1 MKNILIDLVKI
12 IKKNK
17 KKSYKISYTSFLF
30 KKGDSFC
37 LKKLKEEINELLI
50 SLKRKN
56 NKKDVIHETADL
68 IYHLL
73 VVLEIRKINI
83 KSIFYELK
91 ERMKISGL
99 EEKRRRPSNVR
110 SK

>member
-17 KKSYKISYTSFLF
+17 KKTYKISYTSFLF

-50 SLKRKN
+50 SFKKKN
-56 NKKDVIHETADL
+56 NKDVIHETADL

>member
-1 MKNILIDLVKI
+1 MKNIFIDLVKI

-17 KKSYKISYTSFLF
+17 KKSYKISYTSLLF

-37 LKKLKEEINELLI
+37 LKKLKQEINELLI
-50 SLKRKN
+50 SLKKKN
-56 NKKDVIHETADL
+56 NKDVIHETADL

-91 ERMKISGL
+91 KRMKISGL

-110 SK
+110 PK

>member
-50 SLKRKN
+50 SFKKKN
-56 NKKDVIHETADL
+56 NKDIIHETADL

-91 ERMKISGL
+91 KRMKISGL

>member
-17 KKSYKISYTSFLF
+17 KKSYKTSYTSFLF

-50 SLKRKN
+50 SFKKN
-56 NKKDVIHETADL
+56 NNKDVIHETADL

-91 ERMKISGL
+91 KRMKISGL

>member
-50 SLKRKN
+50 SLKKKN
-56 NKKDVIHETADL
+56 NKDVIHETADL

-91 ERMKISGL
+91 KRMKISGL
-99 EEKRRRPSNVR
+99 EEKRRRRLNVR

>member
-17 KKSYKISYTSFLF
+17 KMDYKISYTSFLF
-30 KKGDSFC
+30 KKGNSFC
-37 LKKLKEEINELLI
+37 LKKLKEEISELLV
-50 SLKRKN
+50 SLKKN
-56 NKKDVIHETADL
+56 NNKDIIHETADL

-83 KSIFYELK
+83 KSIFDELQK
-91 ERMKISGL
+91 RMKISGL
-99 EEKRRRPSNVR
+99 EEKRRRRLNVR

>member
-1 MKNILIDLVKI
+1 MKNVLIDLVKI

-17 KKSYKISYTSFLF
+17 KKSYVISYTSFLF

-50 SLKRKN
+50 SLKKN
-56 NKKDVIHETADL
+56 NNKDVIHETADL

-91 ERMKISGL
+91 KRMKISGL

-110 SK
+110 

>member
-1 MKNILIDLVKI
+1 MSVLFFC
-12 IKKNK
+12 
-17 KKSYKISYTSFLF
+17 SFLF

-50 SLKRKN
+50 SLKKKN
-56 NKKDVIHETADL
+56 NKDVIHETADL

-91 ERMKISGL
+91 KRMKISGL

>member
-50 SLKRKN
+50 SLK
-56 NKKDVIHETADL
+56 KK
-68 IYHLL
+68 
-73 VVLEIRKINI
+73 K
-83 KSIFYELK
+83 
-91 ERMKISGL
+91 
-99 EEKRRRPSNVR
+99 
-110 SK
+110 

>member
-50 SLKRKN
+50 SLKKKN
-56 NKKDVIHETADL
+56 NKDIIHETADL

-73 VVLEIRKINI
+73 VVLEIRKIDI

-91 ERMKISGL
+91 KRMKISGL